1 MLAPLFQFRNTVLVV
16 CLSLLQT
23 KLCPHHSDSFVEAL
37 TSNVLEDVFR
47 DEPSEKVVAV
57 H

>member
-37 TSNVLEDVFR
+37 TSNVLEDVFG
-47 DEPSEKVVAV
+47 DEPSEKVVVV

>member
-1 MLAPLFQFRNTVLVV
+1 MLAPLFQFRNTVLMV

-23 KLCPHHSDSFVEAL
+23 KLCPHHPDSFVEAL
-37 TSNVLEDVFR
+37 TSNVLEDVFG
-47 DEPSEKVVAV
+47 DVPSGKVVGV